1 MYLISDDINLM
12 YYEQTAWEQQ
22 PDLWCF
28 ILSWTLCLLLY
39 VWKLIPFNYLNVHV
53 ARQTIGSNKH
63 PWGVKNCQII
73 WNFIW
78 SFELNICN
86 LLLTLLW
93 HRRIIKFA
101 WFMIHF
107 LCFGEKEIIFFLIWI
122 FKKFQ
127 RILVMLTLRG
137 WITPPLK

>member
-39 VWKLIPFNYLNVHV
+39 VWKLIPFNYSNVHV

-63 PWGVKNCQII
+63 PWGVTNCQII

-86 LLLTLLW
+86 LLLTLLTQTYNK
-93 HRRIIKFA
+93 ICV
-101 WFMIHF
+101 IHDPF
-107 LCFGEKEIIFFLIWI
+107 LVFWRKRNYFFLIWI